1 MDYNKSQKRLD
12 DHGFSL
18 IELIVTMAI
27 TGIVMAAIYSAY
39 SSQQKSYVAQ
49 EQVSTMQQN
58 VRSAMFYMEREIRM
72 AGCHPTQKNN
82 VFPGILM
89 AGPNIISFTLDIDNN
104 AGSGTPDGDTN
115 DTNENITFA
124 LADNNGDGD
133 LDFLRNTNTLADH
146 DGDGILDPL
155 WGAQLSAENIDAL
168 DFVYYNRNAPPG
180 ILNDDGNGN
189 VTTNI
194 NQIKSVEITI
204 IARVGRGD
212 RGYVNNNI
220 YTNQQGRVMLDL
232 SINPD
237 NLRRR
242 VLSTVINC
250 RNL

>member
-1 MDYNKSQKRLD
+1 MNYSKSQKRLENY
-12 DHGFSL
+12 GFSL
-18 IELIVTMAI
+18 IELIVAMAI

-39 SSQQKSYVAQ
+39 SSQQKSYIAQ

-72 AGCHPTQKNN
+72 AGCHPTQIIAIS
-82 VFPGILM
+82 PGFLA
-89 AGPNIISFTLDIDNN
+89 AGPNTINFTLDIDDN

-115 DTNENITFA
+115 DANENVAYA
-124 LADNNGDGD
+124 LADNDGDGD
-133 LDFLRNTNTLADH
+133 LDFERNNNL
-146 DGDGILDPL
+146 I
-155 WGAQLSAENIDAL
+155 AENIDAL

-194 NQIKSVEITI
+194 NRIKSVEITI

-242 VLSTVINC
+242 VLTTVINC